1 MVMTKTKIEEPT
13 AVERVNQ
20 IEIAIEETREREKTI
35 GSELAALEVRLA
47 SVLSEI
53 EPDPARIEE
62 IEEKRDDL
70 AHELDLL
77 DRRIAAL
84 DQSLPAVR
92 IQIDREELGRCV
104 AAYPARLQEVNEA
117 VEEWR
122 EAAKAL
128 NVLAA
133 AAKKVRERSWA
144 LQELSDKVRYLET
157 LLEAPWA
164 EFPVRETITEKETDE
179 AREALQSGL
188 ELTRFPA
195 LSFRET
201 QWRTKTEKLRTERAR
216 DEAAARDRDE
226 YERARRGEVQHG

>member
-1 MVMTKTKIEEPT
+1 MVTTKTKIEEPT

-84 DQSLPAVR
+84 DQSLPAAR

-104 AAYPARLQEVNEA
+104 AAYPARLQEINEA

-122 EAAKAL
+122 EAAKGLTAL
-128 NVLAA
+128 AE
-133 AAKKVRERSWA
+133 AAKQVRERSWA
-144 LQELSDKVRYLET
+144 LQELSDKVRYLEV
-157 LLEAPWA
+157 LLEVSEWTELAVW
-164 EFPVRETITEKETDE
+164 EHITEKESDA

-201 QWRTKTEKLRTERAR
+201 QWWTKTEKLRSERSKA
-216 DEAAARDRDE
+216 EAEARDRRE
-226 YERARRGEVQHG
+226 YERQQRGGF